1 MKLTFK
7 SWAFFVLT
15 LLVSPMVA
23 NADGFGVCNNCTPVQ
38 MQEKAAGISTNNSLV
53 HVLDLVQGAYRT
65 YFVEVISEPGFS
77 KTLVQEVGTAP
88 ETAQILQNTLDLAA
102 FLAQDKEIRFSE
114 LPLGDT
120 GINSAV
126 DVAGNYS
133 STGGIEYAVGQ
144 WLATNGSSDGVIVI
158 QGTVLSHMLNQS
170 SGMDVT
176 VTFDDGTSIQLEVTK
191 VTVDE
196 NGNPVVRTK
205 VLSFHRQ
212 NGELIPTSVSGL
224 SGISEAIS
232 NQAELDDWLNLARR
246 LGIPIVEGAG
256 QAPGGVPLPARFECW
271 IEGTQVKCRLVYD
284 TQ

>member
-23 NADGFGVCNNCTPVQ
+23 NADGFGVCNNCTPMQ
-38 MQEKAAGISTNNSLV
+38 MQEKAAGINTNNSLV

-102 FLAQDKEIRFSE
+102 FLAQDKEIPFSE

-133 STGGIEYAVGQ
+133 LTGGIAHAVGQ
-144 WLATNGSSDGVIVI
+144 WLATNGSSDGVIAI
-158 QGTVLSHMLNQS
+158 QGTVLSQIASLS
-170 SGMDVT
+170 SSMVVT
-176 VTFDDGTSIQLEVTK
+176 VRFDDDTSIQVK
-191 VTVDE
+191 VTEVAVDE
-196 NGNPVVRTK
+196 NGNPVVLAK
-205 VLSFHRQ
+205 VISLHRQ
-212 NGELIPTSVSGL
+212 DGGLIPTSSSGL
-224 SGISEAIS
+224 NGISESIS
-232 NQAELDDWLNLARR
+232 DQAELDDWLDLARR

-271 IEGTQVKCRLVYD
+271 IEGTQIKCRLVYD